1 MITVVDWLEEGARRR
16 WAQNPNQIR
25 IGSEILWL
33 LLWHYYC
40 FATKTRP
47 LKMKDIRLGFEGR
60 VSDCILPRKHPSRD
74 LWVTRF

>member
-33 LLWHYYC
+33 LLWHHLV
-40 FATKTRP
+40 FIIALRPKPDP
-47 LKMKDIRLGFEGR
+47 LK
-60 VSDCILPRKHPSRD
+60 
-74 LWVTRF
+74 